1 MMDPRKRCK
10 VYAVTNQKGGV
21 GKTTT
26 TVNLGIGLAREGY
39 KVLLVDADPQA
50 SLTVAL
56 GFSNPDDMPIT
67 LSDIMDAIVAEKPLP
82 ESFGILHHNEG
93 VDLLPGNIMLSNID
107 NRFGSVINRERI
119 LAEFV
124 EQVRPQYDYILIDC
138 TPSLSLITV
147 NALSAADSVIIPTQP
162 AFLSVKGL
170 DLLMHSISRVKRYV
184 NPGLTIGGILFTMV
198 NSRTNE
204 ARDIIASLRAAYT
217 DRIRIFKTEIP
228 FSVRAT
234 EASSLAK
241 SIYAHDRNGKVA
253 AAYEALTKEVI
264 ANERNRERSRTD
276 TAR

>member
-1 MMDPRKRCK
+1 MTDPRKRGK
-10 VYAVTNQKGGV
+10 VFAVTNQKGGV

-26 TVNLGIGLAREGY
+26 TVNLGIGLARKGY

-56 GFSNPDDMPIT
+56 GFSSPDDMPLT

-82 ESFGILHHNEG
+82 ENFGILHHDEG

-119 LAEFV
+119 LAEFI

-184 NPGLTIGGILFTMV
+184 NPGLAIGGILFTMV

-234 EASSLAK
+234 EASSLAQ

-264 ANERNRERSRTD
+264 ENERNRERSRTD
-276 TAR
+276 AAR

>member
-1 MMDPRKRCK
+1 MGKII
-10 VYAVTNQKGGV
+10 AFTNQKGGV

-56 GFSNPDDMPIT
+56 GFANPDDMSIT

-82 ESFGILHHNEG
+82 ESFGILHHDEG

-119 LAEFV
+119 LAEFI

-264 ANERNRERSRTD
+264 ENERNRERSRTD
-276 TAR
+276 AAR

>member
-1 MMDPRKRCK
+1 MNFRCK
-10 VYAVTNQKGGV
+10 VFAVTNQKGGV

-26 TVNLGIGLAREGY
+26 TVNLGIGLTREGY

-56 GFSNPDDMPIT
+56 GVSNPDDMPIT

-82 ESFGILHHNEG
+82 EDFGILHHNEG

-119 LAEFV
+119 LAEFI

-184 NPGLTIGGILFTMV
+184 NPALTIGGILFTMV

-264 ANERNRERSRTD
+264 ENERNRERSRAD
-276 TAR
+276 AAR

>member
-1 MMDPRKRCK
+1 MIHHRK
-10 VYAVTNQKGGV
+10 VIAVTNQKGGV

-56 GFSNPDDMPIT
+56 GFSSPDDMPLT

-82 ESFGILHHNEG
+82 ENFGILHHNEN

-119 LAEFV
+119 LAEFI
-124 EQVRPQYDYILIDC
+124 EQVRPQYEYILIDC

-184 NPGLTIGGILFTMV
+184 NPNLTIGGILFTMV

-253 AAYEALTKEVI
+253 AAYEDLTKEVI
-264 ANERNRERSRTD
+264 ENERNRERSRTD

>member
-1 MMDPRKRCK
+1 MDPCKRGK

-67 LSDIMDAIVAEKPLP
+67 LSDIMDAIVEEKPLP
-82 ESFGILHHNEG
+82 ENFGILHHNEG

-162 AFLSVKGL
+162 TFLSVKGL

-184 NPGLTIGGILFTMV
+184 NPGLAIGGILFTMV

-253 AAYEALTKEVI
+253 AAYESLTKEVI
-264 ANERNRERSRTD
+264 ENERNRERSRAD

>member
-1 MMDPRKRCK
+1 MDPRKRGK

-56 GFSNPDDMPIT
+56 GFSNPDDMPLT

-82 ESFGILHHNEG
+82 ENFGILHHNEG

-119 LAEFV
+119 LAEV
-124 EQVRPQYDYILIDC
+124 IEQVSPQYDYILIDC

-184 NPGLTIGGILFTMV
+184 NPGLIIGGILFTMV

-264 ANERNRERSRTD
+264 ENERNRERSRTD
-276 TAR
+276 AAR

>member
-1 MMDPRKRCK
+1 MMDPRKRGK
-10 VYAVTNQKGGV
+10 VYAITNQKGGV

-56 GFSNPDDMPIT
+56 GFSNPDDMPLT

-82 ESFGILHHNEG
+82 EDFGILRHNEG

-119 LAEFV
+119 LAEFI
-124 EQVRPQYDYILIDC
+124 EQVRSQYDYILIDC

-162 AFLSVKGL
+162 AFLSIKGL
-170 DLLMHSISRVKRYV
+170 DLLMNSISRVKRYV
-184 NPGLTIGGILFTMV
+184 NPDLIIGGILFTMV

-204 ARDIIASLRAAYT
+204 ARDIIVSLRAAYT

-234 EASSLAK
+234 EASSLGR

-253 AAYEALTKEVI
+253 AAYEALTTEVI
-264 ANERNRERSRTD
+264 ENERNRERSRAD